1 MEKFLEKLKNTRLL
15 GPILK
20 NRVVEKFLNRETI
33 LYVIVGVLTTLVDYF
48 IFTVFNEMELM
59 KGADAVTAS
68 SVGTA
73 LGWLAAVIF
82 AYFANKKYVFRS
94 NDYSF
99 DTLLDEIPQFF
110 GARIL
115 SGVIVLILMR
125 LLVDE
130 PVGMNAYLAK
140 ILTSV
145 FNLVFNYFASKLV
158 IFKKKPV
165 DDITARRRKRT
176 ARLYTA
182 AFLIPVFIVT
192 VIYICGDVWPVG
204 NKCFMKTDMYHQ
216 YIPFL
221 SEFRHKLVNG
231 ESLFFSWDVGLGT
244 NFAAVYAYYLASPL
258 NWLVF
263 FVSESHVIE
272 FLNVLTIIK
281 IGLCSVTFTRYLRGH
296 TDDMSSNG
304 PMLFGIVYALSGYM
318 CAYYWNTMWLD
329 CIILFPL
336 IIGALEKLVKEG
348 KMFGYAAL
356 LGLCIISNYY
366 ISIMICIFLVLYFA
380 ALNVLDLPDSPK
392 EFLNR
397 CVRFATASLAAGA
410 VAAVMI
416 LPALSALRS
425 SASASSSFPKDV
437 HAYFSVVEMLARM
450 QPCVQTE
457 QVLEHWPNI
466 YSGTFVFLL
475 FPLYLMARRIRVR
488 EKAVYV
494 CLALIMLASFSING
508 LDYIWHGFHTPNSL
522 PCRQS
527 FCFVF
532 LALFMAY
539 RAYQRKEYVR
549 RKELGIALVSAA
561 AFLLFVQKGED
572 TKYFDVYVTWI
583 SLILVGLYA
592 LILGLYSSGKLKRSG
607 AYMAALIL
615 VVAELTANA
624 AVTSFTTCSRIDY
637 VKDNNDIRYLVE
649 KTQKDTDF
657 FRYEKGARKTKND
670 GAWLNFPSVSLFSST
685 ANADCTKA
693 LTKLGCEAST
703 NAYSITGSTPLVDML
718 LNVKYY
724 LSGTDL
730 SDEDGNDPQGRT
742 LVERSDTTWLYEN
755 SNVLS
760 AAYVIPEKLAAGWAF
775 DFDNPALVQNSICDS
790 LAVPHVLR
798 SEKLAG
804 STGSNGKYSVTVSD
818 EGDYYAYITTTA
830 VKSITVMI
838 GGDSKNFDNV
848 NRKYLVDLGHL
859 EQGDLVTIASKEKGE
874 DVRAEVYR
882 FDYDTLELIRK
893 KLAEQQ
899 MTVTGWNAASM
910 EGTVRVDPKALGY
923 KDGKATLMFTV
934 PYDAG
939 WRIYANGEQIEAK
952 KGFGDA
958 FLCAE
963 LAEGSYDIRIEYVPE
978 GIVPGLF
985 VTLAGLLALAGL
997 FLLDRRQDPAQ
1008 PRRRRRSSFREE
1020 PVRAEGP
1027 ECLAAAEEEEEELPD
1042 TEGKLKDGCPEE
1054 ATPDAEEYPD
1064 PEECPD
1070 AEEYPDAEK
1079 RPDGENRSIERQ
1091 ITANIGS

>member
-1 MEKFLEKLKNTRLL
+1 MEKFLEKLKNTRLF
-15 GPILK
+15 GPLLK
-20 NRVVEKFLNRETI
+20 NPVVEKFLNRETI
-33 LYVIVGVLTTLVDYF
+33 LYVIVGVLTTLVDYLV
-48 IFTVFNEMELM
+48 FTVFNEAELM

-68 SVGTA
+68 SVATA

-82 AYFANKKYVFRS
+82 AYFTNKKYVFRS

-99 DTLLDEIPQFF
+99 DTLCSEIPQFF

-158 IFKKKPV
+158 IFRKKPE
-165 DDITARRRKRT
+165 DDVAARRRKHT
-176 ARLYTA
+176 VRLYTA
-182 AFLIPVFIVT
+182 AFLIPVFIVA

-204 NKCFMKTDMYHQ
+204 DNCFMKTDMYHQ

-221 SEFRHKLVNG
+221 AEFRNKLVNG
-231 ESLFFSWDVGLGT
+231 ESLFFTWDVGLGI
-244 NFAAVYAYYLASPL
+244 NFAAVYSYYLASPL

-263 FVSESHVIE
+263 FVSENHVIE
-272 FLNVLTIIK
+272 FLNVLTVIK

-296 TDDMSSNG
+296 TEDMSSNG
-304 PMLFGIVYALSGYM
+304 PVLFGIVYALSGYM

-336 IIGALEKLVKEG
+336 IIGALEKTVKEG

-356 LGLCIISNYY
+356 LGLCITSNYY
-366 ISIMICIFLVLYFA
+366 ISIMICFFLVLYFA
-380 ALNVLDLPDSPK
+380 ALNVLDLPDSPR
-392 EFLNR
+392 EFLKR
-397 CVRFATASLAAGA
+397 CLRFAAASLAAGA
-410 VAAVMI
+410 VAAIMI

-532 LALFMAY
+532 LVLFMAY

-592 LILGLYSSGKLKRSG
+592 LILALYNSGKLKRSG

-615 VVAELTANA
+615 VAAELTANS
-624 AVTSFTTCSRIDY
+624 AVTSFTTCSRVNY
-637 VKDNNDIRYLVE
+637 VKDNSDIRGLVE
-649 KTQKDTDF
+649 KTQNGTDF

-685 ANADCTKA
+685 ANADCSKV

-703 NAYSITGSTPLVDML
+703 NAYSITGSTPLADML
-718 LNVKYY
+718 LGVKYY

-730 SDEDGNDPQGRT
+730 TREDGTSPEGRV
-742 LVERSDTTWLYEN
+742 LVEKSDTTWLYEN
-755 SNVLS
+755 RNVLS
-760 AAYVIPEKLAAGWAF
+760 AAYMIPEKLKDGWAF

-790 LAVPHVLR
+790 LGVPHVLR

-804 STGSNGKYSVTVSD
+804 STGSNGTYSVTVSD
-818 EGDYYAYITTTA
+818 DGEYYAYITTTA
-830 VKSITVMI
+830 VKNITVTV
-838 GGDSKNFDNV
+838 GGDSRNFDNV
-848 NRKYLVDLGHL
+848 NRRYLIDLGSL
-859 EQGDLVTIASKEKGE
+859 EQGDLVTIASRVKGE
-874 DVRAEVYR
+874 NVKAELYR
-882 FDYDTLELIRK
+882 FDYEALKLVRK

-899 MTVTGWNAASM
+899 MTVTAWNAASM
-910 EGTVRVDPKALGY
+910 EGTVRVDPEALGCRG
-923 KDGKATLMFTV
+923 GKATLMFTV
-934 PYDAG
+934 PFDAG
-939 WRIYANGEQIEAK
+939 WRIYANGERIEAE

-963 LAEGSYDIRIEYVPE
+963 LAAGSYDIRIEYVPE
-978 GIVPGLF
+978 GIVPGLL

-997 FLLDRRQDPAQ
+997 FLLDRRHERKKDLP
-1008 PRRRRRSSFREE
+1008 
-1020 PVRAEGP
+1020 
-1027 ECLAAAEEEEEELPD
+1027 AAESRPEEETGPAEENR
-1042 TEGKLKDGCPEE
+1042 PEE
-1054 ATPDAEEYPD
+1054 ETGPAKESVPAEE
-1064 PEECPD
+1064 
-1070 AEEYPDAEK
+1070 
-1079 RPDGENRSIERQ
+1079 NL
-1091 ITANIGS
+1091 